1 MAANTKE
8 INTNDSPAGGKY
20 DNYDMEDMIA
30 REKAVI
36 RKIDWR
42 LIPSLS
48 ALYTVAIIDRGNISN
63 ARIAGM
69 EEDLQLNVGN
79 RFSVALLVFF
89 IPYLLFE
96 LPSNIILR
104 QVGGANWLCFLAF
117 CWGAFMLGQGFI
129 TNYPS
134 LVVFRLILGLFEAG
148 FFPGCV
154 YLISCWYQRYEVQ
167 KRLAAFYLSSVLL
180 GAFGGILAFGLMQME
195 GIRGHRGWRWIFIVE
210 GALTLV
216 IAIISWFYVPAF
228 PHDAQKDGF
237 LNEQEAKLVQD
248 RIDRDRQDASPDS
261 LTMEK
266 VIRCLCDVK
275 IWMFSLMLTST
286 AVPIFGLY
294 YFSPVIIKGMGYS
307 ASVANLLT
315 TGPYCFAVASAYF
328 FSWLGDKWHIRGPF
342 IVIQAIITIV
352 GLMLVA
358 YHPHHGVRFFG
369 LFLGIAG
376 CQGNVPTLLAYQ
388 SNNIRMQSKRAVA
401 SAVQLGFGAGG
412 GIIASTIF
420 RQADAPAYVPGL
432 WTTAG
437 LQFLLIGVFCV
448 TEYYLWKKNKEVDEG
463 KATMP
468 IEGLEGFRY
477 TL

>member
-96 LPSNIILR
+96 
-104 QVGGANWLCFLAF
+104 
-117 CWGAFMLGQGFI
+117 
-129 TNYPS
+129 
-134 LVVFRLILGLFEAG
+134 
-148 FFPGCV
+148 
-154 YLISCWYQRYEVQ
+154 
-167 KRLAAFYLSSVLL
+167 
-180 GAFGGILAFGLMQME
+180 
-195 GIRGHRGWRWIFIVE
+195 IVE